1 MLTFIVLTQTI
12 GYRVPESIAT
22 ACRSHPHPSS
32 LWAEFCTRFLLV
44 FPVAVLGPG
53 EGALGSEFGCTAAQD
68 KQPVALPCIP
78 SPVLSPKAR
87 ADAPPTLSPWISV
100 SLQGAQHHLKSC
112 TDSVGYFFLFF
123 FSSFFSPVCGTN
135 SALLEAPL
143 LWGWSV
149 QVLPGYSMPEFGHSL
164 NLSTHAHTR
173 LSACFKAVVHNR
185 ASGILGR
192 VLGRHEGVEV
202 CVHSAIA

>member
-123 FSSFFSPVCGTN
+123 LFFFFFSS
-135 SALLEAPL
+135 
-143 LWGWSV
+143 LW
-149 QVLPGYSMPEFGHSL
+149 HK
-164 NLSTHAHTR
+164 LSTARSTFALGLVSASAARVQHAWIWPQSESFYTRAHT
-173 LSACFKAVVHNR
+173 LVSMF
-185 ASGILGR
+185 
-192 VLGRHEGVEV
+192 
-202 CVHSAIA
+202 